1 MNNIYIYNITSKAQS
16 IYDLGIRVPAKSS
29 VCLNKFNNLT
39 EKMIQDSL
47 ESGTLFQKINKKV
60 LYLTDKR
67 INNVVSTN
75 IEIST
80 LPILIN
86 KVTTSAQPIKNYNL
100 ENLSFSEEQLND
112 DEFIKEFL
120 EQEEQMWNN
129 NKKIK

>member
-1 MNNIYIYNITSKAQS
+1 MNKIYIYNITSKAQS

-47 ESGTLFQKINKKV
+47 ESGTLFQKINNKI
-60 LYLTDKR
+60 LYRTDKN
-67 INNVVSTN
+67 INNAVDTK
-75 IEIST
+75 IEVST
-80 LPILIN
+80 LPTLVN
-86 KVTTSAQPIKNYNL
+86 KVTTSAKPVKNFNL

-129 NKKIK
+129 KKIK

>member
-47 ESGTLFQKINKKV
+47 QSGTLFQKINKKI
-60 LYLTDKR
+60 LYRTDKS
-67 INNVVSTN
+67 INNVVQTN